1 MEGQTPAASR
11 YFITWNN
18 YPENFEEYIKILNPN
33 YYFIW
38 REKAPTTGMKHL
50 HGLIQFPR
58 KRASH
63 TVQPGKSN
71 ALKSGLPIWKTPC
84 DVQIAMGTLE
94 EIKAYNGKDGKEK
107 DPNPVEVGKYI
118 IPKEHAFA
126 QNGDQPKKQTQE
138 EKFEHIVQAIKEGA
152 SEKDIAEKYPMLYIK
167 HGSGIRSMMAL
178 FAPAEVTEGMFKP
191 EQFNVPLV
199 SLAGKAVLFLGPTRI
214 GKTQYALAHGKQPF
228 IMNSF
233 FQLKDFDHKKH
244 DLLVFDD
251 CPFNHSLFNGR
262 TVQRNL
268 IQMDHDAIIG
278 LHYGQTVRIPKAFPR
293 IFCYN
298 INLFDPAD
306 EVQFNLDK
314 HVFDKKLWND
324 PNDEPT
330 LVVSQSESELPVN
343 RGKEEESDS
352 EEQNAQNQM
361 EIEDDDATL
370 ILSSDDEEE
379 FTSVKEL
386 EGIHD
391 AVQDNYEE
399 WRTAKEIPKNPP
411 KAPTKDKTVR
421 KVSVVDQLASPQ
433 SSRGRESQ
441 TLVGEPQSMG
451 KGALIH
457 KGGIDD
463 IESMDSDPLELT
475 KDKPEISKIALK
487 RPVSNLV
494 NRGFVV
500 GKPNPS
506 QPPAKIQKT
515 VKNDLS
521 RNKVFGF

>member
-1 MEGQTPAASR
+1 MEENNAQISKR
-11 YFITWNN
+11 FFITWND
-18 YPENFEEYIKILNPN
+18 YPENFEEYIKILNPS
-33 YYFIW
+33 YYFVW
-38 REKAPTTGMKHL
+38 KEKAPTTGMKHI
-50 HGLIQFPR
+50 HGLLQFPR
-58 KRASH
+58 PRARH
-63 TVQPGKSN
+63 TVQPGQAN
-71 ALKSGLPIWKTPC
+71 ALKNGLPIWKKSLP

-94 EIKAYNGKDGKEK
+94 EIKAYNGKDGKET
-107 DPNPVEVGKYI
+107 DPNPIEFGKYA
-118 IPKEHAFA
+118 IPKEHLHI
-126 QNGDQPKKQTQE
+126 GKVDKEKKQTQE

-152 SEKDIAEKYPMLYIK
+152 TEKDIAEKYPMLYIK

-191 EQFNVPLV
+191 EQFNLPLV

-352 EEQNAQNQM
+352 EEQCAQNQL

-421 KVSVVDQLASPQ
+421 KISVVDQLASPQ

-463 IESMDSDPLELT
+463 IESMDEGPNDLN
-475 KDKPEISKIALK
+475 KDRPSIALK